1 MAVLKC
7 KMCGGELIVESDT
20 NICECEYCGSKQ
32 TVPNLDDE
40 KKVNL
45 FTRANRLR
53 LLCEFDKAFGVYE
66 SIIAEF
72 PEEAEAYW
80 GLILCKYGIEYV
92 DDPKDGK
99 KIPTCHRTSFESVMQ
114 DSDFEMVMEYS
125 DGASRSIYREEAKK
139 IEMIR
144 AGIVEVSSKEEPYDI
159 FICYKETAEDG
170 QRTIDS
176 VIAQDVYNAL
186 IEQGYKV
193 FFSRITLE
201 DKLGQEYEP
210 YIFAALN
217 SAKVMLVFGTDYE
230 YFNAVWVKNE
240 WKRFLSLIEK
250 GEKKTLIPCYKDIDA
265 YDMPKEFARLQAQDM
280 GKVGAIQDLLR
291 GVNKILE
298 PTTQKNES
306 GMIKLTEQGV
316 FNGDALLKRGFMA
329 LEDNDWESASKFF
342 DQVLNLDAENGQAYL
357 GLTMCEWKISTIEKL
372 EQEIIFINEENNK
385 NFGRAMEY
393 LKGEMQ
399 IKFSTILE
407 DKKRKEDE
415 VISILKAKRNENKKA
430 EGIIISPWIYLK
442 TDGTIVAKSTEYKHW
457 KNIKQVCNFFSDTVS
472 VTVEGDMVSANTYSS
487 RSIKPFQVGHLKNI
501 ENIVFF
507 SRDILAVRDKDNH
520 LNVICKKSQNEYME
534 SQKKLL
540 QTINT
545 VPEIKKISYIYDN
558 EINHVILDLN
568 KELKFFSQQYGGVI
582 KKISDVEEYVV
593 ARDREIFCLKSNGTV
608 SKIDGQ
614 NMYEEENYKNWK
626 NVIKIET
633 NNCYSRGCC
642 IFALKNNGTV
652 MFSGS
657 VEADVDKDGLDEKY
671 QQVYFEVNNWNHITD
686 ISYNGTDC
694 IMGLKADGTVVAS
707 GNISDSRLKEI
718 SSWKNIVAIKSEYC
732 MLALTRDGDVLF
744 PENETELNFLNGQKM
759 FENFDSIEEERK
771 NIIFEKYYL
780 DAVGYMDVQCYSK
793 AIAIFKKIENYKD
806 SLSRIEECEKKSYE
820 LEKKRAEQ
828 LAKELEQQ
836 RLRKEKDL
844 EEKRIKKE
852 EEQKKLL
859 EKINYIEAEIS
870 VLVSEIDKNINIKNE
885 KESRLNSLGIFAM
898 KEKKILSQEIEQL
911 ERNLNDL
918 KSKKSSTEIVLEN
931 CHKKLK
937 ALK

>member
-1 MAVLKC
+1 MAILKC

-357 GLTMCEWKISTIEKL
+357 GLAMCDWKICGIEKL
-372 EQEIIFINEENNK
+372 KQDIIFFDTKSNK
-385 NFGRAMEY
+385 NFNRAMNYLEY
-393 LKGEMQ
+393 D
-399 IKFSTILE
+399 IKTMLRTVLEKNE
-407 DKKRKEDE
+407 DKKYKN
-415 VISILKAKRNENKKA
+415 SSSLSSKREENKKA
-430 EGIIISPWIYLK
+430 EDIIVSPWLYIK
-442 TDGTIVAKSTEYKHW
+442 TDGTVVSEYDNYKGW
-457 KNIKQVCNFFSDTVS
+457 KNIKKIYDYYPRTIGIMMDGS
-472 VTVEGDMVSANTYSS
+472 VVTENLDKTGKDFEVNDLE
-487 RSIKPFQVGHLKNI
+487 NI
-501 ENIVFF
+501 EEVVYLE
-507 SRDILAVRDKDNH
+507 RGILAVRDNNGYIKVCKLEEGPNYRKPEEWALESVEKIKKMKRVYGSNTNCVI
-520 LNVICKKSQNEYME
+520 LNLQNELIFTSE
-534 SQKKLL
+534 RGDIVK
-540 QTINT
+540 TIEN
-545 VPEIKKISYIYDN
+545 VKDFVK
-558 EINHVILDLN
+558 
-568 KELKFFSQQYGGVI
+568 
-582 KKISDVEEYVV
+582 SDEE
-593 ARDREIFCLKSNGTV
+593 EIFCLKTDKTV
-608 SKIDGQ
+608 SKIIYQDRIQ
-614 NMYEEENYKNWK
+614 EEKNYKNW
-626 NVIKIET
+626 NNILKIET
-633 NNCYSRGCC
+633 NCKGYASGSCV
-642 IFALKNNGTV
+642 IALKNDGTV
-652 MFSGS
+652 KISGNIAAGDPWS
-657 VEADVDKDGLDEKY
+657 NSIYEENIKFDVKKWD
-671 QQVYFEVNNWNHITD
+671 NITD
-686 ISYNGTDC
+686 ISYNGIGC
-694 IMGLKADGTVVAS
+694 IVGLKMDGTVTATGFVTED
-707 GNISDSRLKEI
+707 ILQEI
-718 SSWKNIVAIKSEYC
+718 SSWKDVVAIKIYDYC
-732 MLALTRDGDVLF
+732 LLALTKEGKILHTNDDKFGTDFSFL
-744 PENETELNFLNGQKM
+744 ENQKM
-759 FENFDSIEEERK
+759 FENFENIEGERK
-771 NIIFEKYYL
+771 QHFERFL
-780 DAVGYMDVQCYSK
+780 T
-793 AIAIFKKIENYKD
+793 
-806 SLSRIEECEKKSYE
+806 
-820 LEKKRAEQ
+820 
-828 LAKELEQQ
+828 QQ
-836 RLRKEKDL
+836 RQEK
-844 EEKRIKKE
+844 EEKRKRLFEKIESLEKDISFSDQEIETSNNSKDEKE
-852 EEQKKLL
+852 KKL
-859 EKINYIEAEIS
+859 NT
-870 VLVSEIDKNINIKNE
+870 
-885 KESRLNSLGIFAM
+885 LGIFSGR
-898 KEKKILSQEIEQL
+898 EKKILRQEIEQQEQL
-911 ERNLNDL
+911 VSNL
-918 KSKKSSTEIVLEN
+918 KSKKDTLEKMLEN
-931 CHKKLK
+931 YRKEFEKL
-937 ALK
+937 